1 MDYKINPDNQSRWA
15 LFVLILLVTLGKY
28 NIYIGFALKPYI
40 LFLVLFFFI
49 HFSFFYLQRLHLMET
64 GMLLFYLVYS
74 FSGSFS
80 LYPASSLRIII
91 GITLYL
97 LCYFLMKAIIGNA
110 SREMIE
116 KSISTVGILFNLAS
130 LALYVW
136 GLKSLNFVL
145 AGDSLTSFGVLMD
158 RDYPRLI
165 GLLEDPNYFV
175 FYNSIFF
182 AYYLCHTGSRKNR
195 FGLALA
201 VLTSILTFSR
211 GGLLVLI
218 LIFVLYIFL
227 LNHQPIKQL
236 KLVLGSLFTVL
247 LGAYILVTFLKFD
260 LYGILEARMNDFS
273 KDGGSG
279 RLDLWERA
287 WDVFVSHPLI
297 GIGANNFL
305 DYNQS
310 QFGDTLHVH
319 NTFLEILAESGVVGV
334 FCFLLFV
341 LFVFIQ
347 MFQYRVHCNKPY
359 LFLTFVA
366 YILQMASLSVIIN
379 DMFFLFMAILSVYL
393 YEVNRT
399 PTMNFYKTGKEA
411 ASL

>member
-1 MDYKINPDNQSRWA
+1 MDNSIGSENRFRWA
-15 LFVLILLVTLGKY
+15 LFTLILLVTLGKY
-28 NIYIGFALKPYI
+28 NIYIGFALKPYM
-40 LFLVLFFFI
+40 LFLFLFFLL
-49 HFSFFYLQRLHLMET
+49 HFSSFYVQRLHLMEA

-74 FSGSFS
+74 FSGAFS
-80 LYPASSLRIII
+80 LYPSSSMRIII

-97 LCYFLMKAIIGNA
+97 LCYFLMKAMLGNA
-110 SREMIE
+110 SHDWIE
-116 KSISTVGILFNLAS
+116 KCIANAGILFNLAS
-130 LALYVW
+130 LGMYVW
-136 GLKSLNFVL
+136 GLKSLNFIL
-145 AGDSLTSFGVLMD
+145 EGDSLTSYGVLMD

-175 FYNSIFF
+175 FYNTIFF
-182 AYYLCHTGSRKNR
+182 TYYLCHTECNKNR
-195 FGLALA
+195 IGLALT

-218 LIFVLYIFL
+218 LIFILYMFL

-247 LGAYILVTFLKFD
+247 LGTYILVTFMKFD

-273 KDGGSG
+273 NDGGSG
-279 RLDLWERA
+279 RLDLWGRA
-287 WDVFVSHPLI
+287 LDVFASHPWT

-319 NTFLEILAESGVVGV
+319 NTFLEILAESGIIGIL
-334 FCFLLFV
+334 CFLLFI
-341 LFVFIQ
+341 LFVLIQ
-347 MFQYRVHCNKPY
+347 MIQHQVHRDKPY
-359 LFLTFVA
+359 LFLAFVA

-379 DMFFLFMAILSVYL
+379 DMFFLFLAILSVHL
-393 YEVNRT
+393 YETSRKPRMNLY
-399 PTMNFYKTGKEA
+399 PTSKEVA
-411 ASL
+411 PL

>member
-1 MDYKINPDNQSRWA
+1 MDYRLNEDYRSRWA

-28 NIYIGFALKPYI
+28 NIYIGFALKPYM
-40 LFLVLFFFI
+40 LFLFLLFLF
-49 HFSFFYLQRLHLMET
+49 HFSFFYFQRLHLMEA

-80 LYPASSLRIII
+80 LYPSSSIRIII

-97 LCYFLMKAIIGNA
+97 LCYFLMKVIIGNA
-110 SREMIE
+110 SQTMIE
-116 KSISTVGILFNLAS
+116 TCISNVGIFFNLAS

-145 AGDSLTSFGVLMD
+145 EGDSLTSFGVLMD
-158 RDYPRLI
+158 RNYPRLI

-182 AYYLCHTGSRKNR
+182 TYYLCHTESQKNR
-195 FGLALA
+195 IGLALA

-218 LIFVLYIFL
+218 LTFVLYMFL

-247 LGAYILVTFLKFD
+247 LGAYILVTFMKFD

-273 KDGGSG
+273 SDGGSG
-279 RLDLWERA
+279 RLDLWGRA
-287 WDVFVSHPLI
+287 WDVFVLHPLT

-319 NTFLEILAESGVVGV
+319 NTFLEILAESGIFGIL
-334 FCFLLFV
+334 CFLLFI

-347 MFQYRVHCNKPY
+347 MFQYRVPRNKPY
-359 LFLTFVA
+359 LFLVFVA

-379 DMFFLFMAILSVYL
+379 DMFFLFMAILSVHL
-393 YEVNRT
+393 YEANRMPAT
-399 PTMNFYKTGKEA
+399 NFYKTAKETA
-411 ASL
+411 AL